1 MRDLGISKSL
11 RLVVEYNYLPFAPK
25 LTVRLHM
32 IWMLLLTLGW
42 PIDGPVAIIP
52 PLPLD
57 HARRLVESGQ
67 LFETKVAALLKQNC
81 LKCHG
86 GEKTMSGFDLTTR
99 EGLLAGG
106 DNGIAVIPFAPKE
119 SRLLRL
125 VRHAEEP
132 FMPGKGQKLPIEV
145 VDTLVKWIELGAA
158 YSKPLTDKPM
168 KPKTLVVTPKDR
180 AFWSFG
186 PIRPTKVPTDQ
197 KAPTDQNGWIQNPID
212 SFILDK
218 LKANQTQPNPRATK
232 ELLIRRLA
240 LDLTGL
246 PPTPETLD
254 RVSKDNRP
262 TALKDY
268 AKELLTTV
276 AYGERWGRHWL
287 DVARFAES
295 HGYEQDY
302 DRPHAW
308 PYRDWV
314 IRSIQNDLPYDK
326 FVAWQI
332 AGDELSPGDTDAFL
346 ATGFLGAGVHATQIT
361 KNQVEKERYDELD
374 DIVRTIGAGML
385 GLSINCARCHDH
397 KYDPVPMVDYYRLLS
412 TFTKTVRS
420 DQDLPIADPQF
431 SQKLA
436 AWEKSKIE
444 ATAALTSF
452 DLLNGPKALDK
463 WKAMALTDKRAP
475 GWSDLLPTMAQ
486 SQNGATLTLQAN
498 GKIQSQGKNP
508 AEDTYTLQVTTP
520 LEKIRQFRIEVFADK
535 ALVGGGPGRA
545 NNGNFSLSN
554 LKVSALPLK
563 PLANVR
569 YQPVVL
575 KLVKPRATFEQK
587 GLSLASAI
595 DGDSKSGWA
604 IDPQFGKDHV
614 GAFEVQDP
622 PEFPGGTKLVIVLE
636 FKTNT
641 SHTFGTFRIG
651 ISDHASPLGLKDG
664 GLPIGARDLLQGKP
678 IDKATEASVVGWL
691 LSEDANRIM
700 IISKIQE
707 MEKAKPVIKT
717 VKALVCSEG
726 LPAIRL
732 HTQGGDFLE
741 ETHYLKRG
749 DPNQKGEIAT
759 QGFLQVLSA
768 TGKETSNWQ
777 KPMPKGSKTQGQRA
791 NLARWLTDEK
801 EGAGG
806 LLARVVVNRLWHHH
820 FGRGFVPTVN
830 DFGFQ
835 GDRPSHPELLEWLA
849 GELIRSGWSLRHI
862 HLLIVSSA
870 TYQQTGSSDAARKKV
885 DPTNVL
891 LWRFAPRR
899 LEAEVVRDSMLAVS
913 GRLEP
918 VPFGAGT
925 MDPNHRRRSIYFFLK
940 RSALPADLMVFDAPD
955 TLQIAEARAVT
966 TVAPQALFLLN
977 GRMARECAVGI
988 GQSAE
993 SKLKATPA
1001 FISATYLRVLG
1012 RLPSKME
1019 TSTAIQFLAMQE
1031 KALAT
1036 EGVKDSAF
1044 VARTDFAHTLLQLN
1058 EFLFLP

>member
-1 MRDLGISKSL
+1 
-11 RLVVEYNYLPFAPK
+11 
-25 LTVRLHM
+25 M

-42 PIDGPVAIIP
+42 PTDGPVAS
-52 PLPLD
+52 PLPLPPD
-57 HARRLVESGQ
+57 HARRLVESAQ
-67 LFETKVAALLKQNC
+67 LFETKVAALLQKNC

-86 GEKTMSGFDLTTR
+86 GEKSQSGFDLATR

-106 DNGIAVIPFAPKE
+106 DNGIAVIPFASKE
-119 SRLLRL
+119 SRLLRM

-132 FMPGKGQKLPIEV
+132 FMPGKGEKLPNEV
-145 VDTLVKWIELGAA
+145 VETLAKWIDLGAG

-168 KPKTLVVTPKDR
+168 KPRILVVTPKDR

-186 PIRPTKVPTDQ
+186 PIRPTKIPNPQ
-197 KAPTDQNGWIQNPID
+197 KGWKQNPID

-218 LKANQTQPNPRATK
+218 LQANHLQPNPRATK
-232 ELLIRRLA
+232 ELLVRRLA

-246 PPTPETLD
+246 PPTPETIT
-254 RVSKDNRP
+254 RIAKDNRP
-262 TALKDY
+262 TALNEY
-268 AKELLTTV
+268 AKELLATT

-302 DRPHAW
+302 DRLHAW

-314 IRSIQNDLPYDK
+314 IRSLQNDLPYDK

-332 AGDELSPGDTDAFL
+332 AGDELSPGNTDAFL

-420 DQDLPIADPQF
+420 DQDLPLEDPQYP
-431 SQKLA
+431 QRLA
-436 AWEKSKIE
+436 AWEKVKHE
-444 ATAALTSF
+444 ANAALVSY
-452 DLLNGPKALDK
+452 DLANGPKALDQ
-463 WKAMALTDKRAP
+463 WKARALTDKRAP
-475 GWSDLLPTMAQ
+475 GWSDLIPTTAL
-486 SQNGATLTLQAN
+486 SQNGATLSIQAN

-508 AEDTYTLQVTTP
+508 AHDTYTLQVTSP
-520 LEKIRQFRIEVFADK
+520 LEKIRHLRIEVFADK

-545 NNGNFSLSN
+545 SNGNFSLSH
-554 LKVSALPLK
+554 LKVTAFPLK
-563 PLANVR
+563 PLPNVR
-569 YQPVVL
+569 YRAVEL

-587 GLSLASAI
+587 GLPLAASI
-595 DGDSKSGWA
+595 DSNSTSGWA

-614 GAFEVQDP
+614 GAFEVQDAP
-622 PEFPGGTKLVIVLE
+622 DFPGGTKLEIVLE

-641 SHTFGTFRIG
+641 SHTFGTFRLG
-651 ISDHASPLGLKDG
+651 VSDQNSPPGLNEG
-664 GLPIGARDLLQGKP
+664 GLPTGARDLLQGKP
-678 IDKATEASVVGWL
+678 IDKATETSLVGWL
-691 LSEDANRIM
+691 LSQDAGRKLVV
-700 IISKIQE
+700 SKIQE
-707 MEKAKPVIKT
+707 VEKTKPVIKT

-726 LPAIRL
+726 IPAIRL

-741 ETHYLKRG
+741 ETHFLKRG
-749 DPNQKGEIAT
+749 DPNQKGEVAT

-768 TGKETSNWQ
+768 TGKETSHWQ

-849 GELIRSGWSLRHI
+849 GELVRSGWSLRHI

-870 TYQQTGSSDAARKKV
+870 TYQQTGSSDVARKKL

-913 GRLEP
+913 GRLDP

-977 GRMARECAVGI
+977 GRLARECAVGI
-988 GQSAE
+988 GHSVV
-993 SKLKATPA
+993 LKAKADPA
-1001 FISATYLRVLG
+1001 FVDASYLQVLG
-1012 RLPSKME
+1012 RLPSKEE
-1019 TSTAIQFLAMQE
+1019 TTTALQFLAMQE
-1031 KALAT
+1031 KALAL
-1036 EGVKDSAF
+1036 EGVKDSTLA
-1044 VARTDFAHTLLQLN
+1044 ARTDFAHTLLQLN

>member
-1 MRDLGISKSL
+1 
-11 RLVVEYNYLPFAPK
+11 
-25 LTVRLHM
+25 M
-32 IWMLLLTLGW
+32 IWMLLLSLGW
-42 PIDGPVAIIP
+42 PIDPPVATPI
-52 PLPLD
+52 PLPPD
-57 HARRLVESGQ
+57 HARRLVEAGQ
-67 LFETKVAALLKQNC
+67 LFDSKIAALLQKNC

-86 GEKTMSGFDLTTR
+86 GEKTMSGFDLSTR

-106 DNGIAVIPFAPKE
+106 DNGAAVIPFAPKE

-125 VRHAEEP
+125 VRHTEEP
-132 FMPGKGQKLPIEV
+132 FMPGKGEKLPVEV
-145 VDTLVKWIELGAA
+145 TNALVKWVDLGAA
-158 YSKPLTDKPM
+158 YSKPLTDKPL
-168 KPKTLVVTPKDR
+168 KSKTLVVTPKDR

-186 PIRPTKVPTDQ
+186 PIRSTRIPSQ
-197 KAPTDQNGWIQNPID
+197 KEGWIQNPID
-212 SFILDK
+212 SFILEK
-218 LKANQTQPNPRATK
+218 LGTNLLQPNPRATK
-232 ELLIRRLA
+232 ELLVRRLS

-246 PPTPETLD
+246 PPTPETLA
-254 RVSKDNRP
+254 RISKDNRP
-262 TALKDY
+262 TALNDY
-268 AKELLTTV
+268 AKELMTTV

-332 AGDELSPGDTDAFL
+332 AGDELSPGETDPFL

-397 KYDPVPMVDYYRLLS
+397 KYDPVPMADYYRLLS

-420 DQDLPIADPQF
+420 DQELPLADPQF
-431 SQKLA
+431 PQRLA
-436 AWEKSKIE
+436 AWEKAKRE
-444 ATAALTSF
+444 ATTDLSSF
-452 DLLNGPKALDK
+452 DRTNGPKALEK
-463 WKAMALTDKRAP
+463 WKARALTDKRAP
-475 GWSDLLPTMAQ
+475 GWSDVTPTTAQ
-486 SQNGATLTLQAN
+486 SLNGATLAIQAN
-498 GKIQSQGKNP
+498 GKVQSQGKNP
-508 AEDTYTLQVTTP
+508 AEDTYTLQVTTT
-520 LEKIRQFRIEVFADK
+520 LEKIRQVRVEVFADK

-545 NNGNFSLSN
+545 SNGNFSLTN
-554 LKVSALPLK
+554 LKVSAFPLK
-563 PLANVR
+563 PLPNVR
-569 YQPVVL
+569 YRGVVL

-587 GLSLASAI
+587 GLPLASAT
-595 DGDSKSGWA
+595 DSDPKSGWA
-604 IDPQFGKDHV
+604 IDPEFGKDHV

-622 PEFPGGTKLVIVLE
+622 PDFPGGTKLEIVLE

-641 SHTFGTFRIG
+641 SHTFGTFRLG
-651 ISDHASPLGLKDG
+651 LSDHDSPHGLKEA
-664 GLPIGARDLLQGKP
+664 GLPTGARELLLGKS
-678 IDKATEASVVGWL
+678 IDKTTEASLVEWL
-691 LSEDANRIM
+691 LSQDSNRKLLV
-700 IISKIQE
+700 SRIQE
-707 MEKAKPVIKT
+707 VEKSKPVVKT

-726 LPAIRL
+726 IPAIRL

-741 ETHYLKRG
+741 ETHFLKRG
-749 DPNQKGEIAT
+749 DPNQKGEVAT
-759 QGFLQVLSA
+759 QGFLQVLTA
-768 TGKETSNWQ
+768 LGKESSHWQ
-777 KPMPKGSKTQGQRA
+777 KPMPMGSKTKGQRA

-820 FGRGFVPTVN
+820 FGRGIVPTVN

-870 TYQQTGSSDAARKKV
+870 TYQQTGTSDVARKKV

-913 GRLEP
+913 GRLDP

-940 RSALPADLMVFDAPD
+940 RSALPSDLMVFDAPD

-977 GRMARECAVGI
+977 GRMARECAADI
-988 GQSAE
+988 G
-993 SKLKATPA
+993 KTLGFKPKANTE
-1001 FISATYLRVLG
+1001 FVNATYLRVLG
-1012 RLPSKME
+1012 RLPSKTE
-1019 TSTAIQFLAMQE
+1019 TATAIEFLANQE

-1036 EGVKDSAF
+1036 EGVKEAALVS
-1044 VARTDFAHTLLQLN
+1044 RTDFAHTLLQLN